1 MDTAVTVITNVIAAA
16 KAAKTALRNYKLHHT
31 RMDEVAFELDLIEGM
46 LHQMEKHFQ
55 LRLVS
60 KDLWWLAEDFEYIN
74 QTLTK
79 AFGEKVSEPAPDQGS
94 GAGDPRTVIGG
105 GAATAGGPR
114 SHKQQRHD
122 KKKEAQKTGKRAKN

>member
-55 LRLVS
+55 RRLVS

-94 GAGDPRTVIGG
+94 GAGDPGTVIGG

-114 SHKQQRHD
+114 SHKQQRRD
-122 KKKEAQKTGKRAKN
+122 KKK